1 MNFYAKVQIDTE
13 DIPILEAYAK
23 EMKMTMEQ
31 VIEYFAQD
39 YVNKIRERWQ
49 SG

>member
-13 DIPILEAYAK
+13 DIPILETYAK
-23 EMKMTMEQ
+23 EMRMTMEQ

-39 YVNKIRERWQ
+39 YVNQIRERWQ